1 MAHDGQG
8 ATVQFYHV
16 SAASPAAVDDVL
28 PPLISKM
35 LDGGH
40 RALVLCP
47 TSGRMMRLDDALWAF
62 RDSSFLPHG
71 CLGMGG
77 EAHQPVLLLPADVNA
92 AATEVQ
98 AHSEGRVPV
107 VLAGA
112 ETLLDAVLALPV
124 PRVCYVFSASESD
137 MGRARELYKTL
148 KKQNVKLVY
157 WQQTDTGWKKM
168 AEA

>member
-28 PPLISKM
+28 PPLLSKM

-71 CLGMGG
+71 CVGVDDD
-77 EAHQPVLLLPADVNA
+77 AAQPVLLISADV
-92 AATEVQ
+92 EPVEDMIR
-98 AHSEGRVPV
+98 AHGTARLPI

-112 ETLLDAVLALPV
+112 EMVLDAVLALHV

-137 MGRARELYKTL
+137 VSRARELYKTL

-157 WQQTDTGWKKM
+157 WQQSETGWKKM